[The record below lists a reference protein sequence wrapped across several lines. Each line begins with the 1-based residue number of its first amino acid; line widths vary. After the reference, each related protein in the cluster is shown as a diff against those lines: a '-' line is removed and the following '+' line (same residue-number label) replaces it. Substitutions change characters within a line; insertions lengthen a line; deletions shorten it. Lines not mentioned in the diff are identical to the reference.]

1 MAAVSPLRRM
11 TGCCS
16 SISTSM
22 PGVTAMRRQEVA
34 SPGGPSTAA
43 SHPSSARP
51 TSIEIL
57 PKQIDLDLPGRAQRV
72 IVLAH
77 YPDGVV
83 RDVTREAAFAREL
96 EPLPAGVRLG
106 AGRGPLDCVL
116 LFAPDAATLTG
127 GFPRWAARLTSAG
140 MLWVAW
146 PKKAAKIATDLD
158 ENVVRRIGLAAGLVD
173 VKVCAVT
180 EVWSGLKFVR
190 RLRDR

>member
-1 MAAVSPLRRM
+1 
-11 TGCCS
+11 
-16 SISTSM
+16 M
-22 PGVTAMRRQEVA
+22 PGYSGKPLVEKLGLKPSQRLALVGA
-34 SPGGPSTAA
+34 PGGF
-43 SHPSSARP
+43 
-51 TSIEIL
+51 
-57 PKQIDLDLPGRAQRV
+57 V
-72 IVLAH
+72 
-77 YPDGVV
+77 
-83 RDVTREAAFAREL
+83 REL
-96 EPLPAGVRLG
+96 DPLPAGVRLG
-106 AGRGPLDCVL
+106 ADRGPLDCVL

-127 GFPRWAARLTSAG
+127 GFPRWAARLTPAG